1 MTPIVTK
8 QESVRSDH
16 IRGSYE
22 NGMKAACLVQLGKL
36 VSWMA
41 LVGQTR
47 QIGELDGFGRSNL
60 PNGLVRGREA
70 GRRRFQSR
78 KFDEFRRITLVSIDA
93 RYRKLIDERQSK
105 PIDSFSRTS
114 INDTYGVD
122 RILQC
127 RKDYDSRG
135 VRSKTP
141 TSAQPC
147 LCQNRSMP
155 KIDVTRLN
163 ALRPQPKPSAN
174 PPETTSTH
182 SDDAAEPIEVDKA
195 PMGRTLRKRNGKVP
209 LEGEA
214 NEKEMESFQ
223 KRVFRIP
230 FEKPFEETYFTN
242 RLWMFFRETRE
253 TEEDIRR
260 MFCEAKEKMKSRI
273 TLKKKSDPEKF
284 AVPCT
289 VKGIEFPHALCDT
302 GVSVSVL
309 PRVMTDHL
317 DLEVHIG
324 NALVPVDF
332 HDLDIKLNWNSSMFL
347 GRAFLSTVG
356 AVCNVHT
363 NQLCLTLK
371 DPRFYYYPI
380 PVMKP
385 HASSRRIDDPGL
397 IAACHCKAE
406 YETEYS
412 ALIETHTA
420 ASIDSAN
427 QKSID
432 IPKEESINSSP
443 SDWENDYYNP
453 TMAAHT
459 TDTMHTKEY
468 DEDYEEERAIEYK
481 AILDEEDRLLHH
493 SSWKRNKYR
502 QHTRPSIDIDAPS
515 SIDRRPEFGKRAYD
529 RDGTRRFHW
538 EEKDEYG
545 VYRDDQ
551 GHARDVDGHIIRVSM
566 DDIRSLLERA
576 SMDEYIY
583 LCLLEHA
590 SSFTQTKVVPEIYTK
605 DDINDM
611 FYGVCGA
618 QEKNEGD
625 FQMKLDGVYYPLND
639 SISWLTTCIEE
650 MTQDIAKI
658 QTHRATEEIAPASI
672 DRHQSTLID
681 DNPPHSNPMKSQPD
695 SYTKAEID
703 QLVEEIYRT
712 LESAEERL
720 DRRGDD
726 IYFPMDLAMSSLTS
740 QIEAIQREIVK
751 FQRYIARRP

>member
-41 LVGQTR
+41 SVGLTR
-47 QIGELDGFGRSNL
+47 QMGELDGFGRSNL

-93 RYRKLIDERQSK
+93 RSRKLIDERQSK

-114 INDTYGVD
+114 IDDTYGVD

-155 KIDVTRLN
+155 KIDVTCLN

-174 PPETTSTH
+174 PPETTSTN

-209 LEGEA
+209 KHLKGEA
-214 NEKEMESFQ
+214 HEKEMESFQ

-260 MFCEAKEKMKSRI
+260 MFCEAREKMKSRI

-302 GVSVSVL
+302 GVSVSIL

-317 DLEVHIG
+317 GLTVEPSKESFTFVDCSQRSSGGIVRDLEVHIG

-332 HDLDIKLNWNSSMFL
+332 HDLDIKLKWNSSMFL

-356 AVCNVHT
+356 AVCNMHT
-363 NQLCLTLK
+363 NQL
-371 DPRFYYYPI
+371 
-380 PVMKP
+380 
-385 HASSRRIDDPGL
+385 
-397 IAACHCKAE
+397 
-406 YETEYS
+406 
-412 ALIETHTA
+412 
-420 ASIDSAN
+420 
-427 QKSID
+427 
-432 IPKEESINSSP
+432 
-443 SDWENDYYNP
+443 
-453 TMAAHT
+453 
-459 TDTMHTKEY
+459 
-468 DEDYEEERAIEYK
+468 
-481 AILDEEDRLLHH
+481 
-493 SSWKRNKYR
+493 
-502 QHTRPSIDIDAPS
+502 
-515 SIDRRPEFGKRAYD
+515 
-529 RDGTRRFHW
+529 
-538 EEKDEYG
+538 
-545 VYRDDQ
+545 
-551 GHARDVDGHIIRVSM
+551 
-566 DDIRSLLERA
+566 
-576 SMDEYIY
+576 
-583 LCLLEHA
+583 
-590 SSFTQTKVVPEIYTK
+590 
-605 DDINDM
+605 
-611 FYGVCGA
+611 
-618 QEKNEGD
+618 
-625 FQMKLDGVYYPLND
+625 
-639 SISWLTTCIEE
+639 
-650 MTQDIAKI
+650 
-658 QTHRATEEIAPASI
+658 
-672 DRHQSTLID
+672 
-681 DNPPHSNPMKSQPD
+681 
-695 SYTKAEID
+695 
-703 QLVEEIYRT
+703 
-712 LESAEERL
+712 
-720 DRRGDD
+720 
-726 IYFPMDLAMSSLTS
+726 
-740 QIEAIQREIVK
+740 
-751 FQRYIARRP
+751 